1 MSVIAPITVAPDL
14 AEQAYQAIL
23 DAICE
28 GRFAAGQ
35 RITQEALAESL
46 SVSRQPVL
54 QALLLLKRD
63 GLVID
68 AGGRGGVMVAPLT
81 SELIGQLYQ
90 VRSVLD
96 GLAAR
101 EAARR
106 RAPLPA
112 SLITRGR
119 DAARG
124 KDLRSMI
131 DADFAFHRAIY
142 EAAGNPLLVQ
152 SAERHWSHIRRIM
165 GATLSQVGARAAIW
179 DEHERMLEAILAGHE
194 GVAQRLALHHCESAG
209 DTLVARVGELG
220 ETALHP
226 APQQAKNQT
235 ENNTDNN
242 AHNNTD
248 NNPDNNRRQA

>member
-1 MSVIAPITVAPDL
+1 MPVIAPISPIAVAPDL
-14 AEQAYQAIL
+14 AEQAYRAIL

-28 GRFAAGQ
+28 GRFKAGQ

-68 AGGRGGVMVAPLT
+68 AGGRGVMVAPLT
-81 SELIGQLYQ
+81 VDHIANLYQ

-106 RAPLPA
+106 RARLSPKLVTGGREA
-112 SLITRGR
+112 S
-119 DAARG
+119 RG

-131 DADFAFHRAIY
+131 EADLAFHRAIY
-142 EAAGNPLLVQ
+142 EAAGNPVLAQ

-179 DEHERMLEAILAGHE
+179 DEHERMLEAILE
-194 GVAQRLALHHCESAG
+194 GDDRAAQQLALHHCENAG
-209 DTLVARVGELG
+209 QTLVARVSSL
-220 ETALHP
+220 
-226 APQQAKNQT
+226 AK
-235 ENNTDNN
+235 
-242 AHNNTD
+242 
-248 NNPDNNRRQA
+248 PDKQHA

>member
-1 MSVIAPITVAPDL
+1 MPVIAPITVAPDL

-23 DAICE
+23 NAICE

-68 AGGRGGVMVAPLT
+68 AGGRGVMVAPLT
-81 SELIGQLYQ
+81 VEHIANLYQ

-106 RAPLPA
+106 RAPLSVA
-112 SLITRGR
+112 LVNRGR
-119 DAARG
+119 EAAHG

-131 DADFAFHRAIY
+131 EADLAFHRAIY
-142 EAAGNPLLVQ
+142 EASGNPVLVQ
-152 SAERHWSHIRRIM
+152 SAERHWNHIRRIM

-179 DEHERMLEAILAGHE
+179 DEHERMLEAILDGQDT
-194 GVAQRLALHHCESAG
+194 VAQQLALHHCENAG
-209 DTLVARVGELG
+209 ETLVDRVSSLTDQEKQ
-220 ETALHP
+220 P
-226 APQQAKNQT
+226 A
-235 ENNTDNN
+235 
-242 AHNNTD
+242 
-248 NNPDNNRRQA
+248 

>member
-1 MSVIAPITVAPDL
+1 MTAPVSPISPIAIAPDL

-28 GRFAAGQ
+28 GRFKAGQ

-68 AGGRGGVMVAPLT
+68 AGGRGVMVAPLT
-81 SELIGQLYQ
+81 VEHIANLYQ

-106 RAPLPA
+106 RARLSPKLV
-112 SLITRGR
+112 TGGR
-119 DAARG
+119 DASRG
-124 KDLRSMI
+124 RDLRSMI
-131 DADFAFHRAIY
+131 EADLAFHRAIY
-142 EAAGNPLLVQ
+142 EAAGNPMLVQ

-179 DEHERMLEAILAGHE
+179 DEHERMLEAILDGDDS
-194 GVAQRLALHHCESAG
+194 VAQQLALHHCENAG
-209 DTLVARVGELG
+209 QTLVERVNLLSDHEQ
-220 ETALHP
+220 
-226 APQQAKNQT
+226 QQA
-235 ENNTDNN
+235 
-242 AHNNTD
+242 
-248 NNPDNNRRQA
+248 